1 MTERLTTEHEVGGS
15 NHRQTDVLKSE
26 EKNWKKLKSVSY
38 VVCCL
43 GRLMEDRCSNE
54 DELDM
59 SFSVDSCV
67 RKHARVYGENRQ
79 PCFNVRIKIS
89 MLLGSDESYRDVTE
103 THQMYAS
110 ANNSNPVVQ

>member
-1 MTERLTTEHEVGGS
+1 MPANDHWLYNTIWKLMDYIFRHSYVAHAVTERLTTEHEVGGS

-54 DELDM
+54 DEL
-59 SFSVDSCV
+59 
-67 RKHARVYGENRQ
+67 G
-79 PCFNVRIKIS
+79 
-89 MLLGSDESYRDVTE
+89 T
-103 THQMYAS
+103 
-110 ANNSNPVVQ
+110 